1 MIKLLSQTDLKN
13 KTVLLR
19 LDLNVPTF
27 EGKILSDYRIKQSI
41 PTIQHLL
48 KNNNRIIILSH
59 LGRPVEGVLDEEY
72 SLKRICDILSSL
84 INEKITFI
92 QDWTDNLIF
101 KESNIIM
108 CENVRFQLGEKSND
122 PKLSKMMA
130 SLADCYVFDAFG
142 VAHRSECSTYG
153 VTDFLESYAGL
164 LVEKE
169 INTLKKL
176 LSESKPPFVTIISGA
191 KISTKL
197 KIIEKLIVKSDY
209 FFLGGGILNTFLLA
223 MNYNIGHSLFEKD
236 FINEAKKII
245 SSDNFNKII
254 LPVDV
259 MCVENNNFDMPKN
272 KDISMVQSND
282 KILDIGMKTIEK
294 YTNIINDAGT
304 VFWNGPMGYVEKTPF
319 DIGTIKLSEAI
330 ASSDNFSIIG
340 GGDTIPII
348 EKLGI
353 QDKIT
358 CLSTGGGSLLKY
370 IEGQELP
377 IFKKLGMYN

>member
-1 MIKLLSQTDLKN
+1 MIKLLSQTSLKN

-19 LDLNVPTF
+19 LDLNVPIF
-27 EGKILSDYRIKQSI
+27 EDKILSDYRIKQSL

-48 KNNNRIIILSH
+48 ENNNKIIILSH
-59 LGRPVEGVLDEEY
+59 LGRPTEGVFDNAY
-72 SLKRICDILSSL
+72 SLKKICDILSSL
-84 INEKITFI
+84 INEKITFL
-92 QDWTDNLIF
+92 QDWTDNLTF
-101 KESNIIM
+101 NRSNIVM
-108 CENVRFQLGEKSND
+108 CENVRFQVGERSND
-122 PKLSKMMA
+122 PQLSKKIA
-130 SLADCYVFDAFG
+130 SLADYYVFDAFG

-153 VTDFLESYAGL
+153 VTEFLESFAGL

-169 INTLKKL
+169 INTLEKL
-176 LSESKPPFVTIISGA
+176 LSESKPPFVTIISGS

-209 FFLGGGILNTFLLA
+209 FILGGGILNTFLLA
-223 MNYNIGHSLFEKD
+223 MDYNIGDSLFEKD

-245 SSDNFNKII
+245 SSDNFKKII
-254 LPVDV
+254 LPIDV

-319 DIGTIKLSEAI
+319 DKGTIKLSEAI

-370 IEGQELP
+370 IEGHELP

>member
-130 SLADCYVFDAFG
+130 SLADCYVFDAF
-142 VAHRSECSTYG
+142 
-153 VTDFLESYAGL
+153 
-164 LVEKE
+164 
-169 INTLKKL
+169 
-176 LSESKPPFVTIISGA
+176 
-191 KISTKL
+191 
-197 KIIEKLIVKSDY
+197 
-209 FFLGGGILNTFLLA
+209 
-223 MNYNIGHSLFEKD
+223 
-236 FINEAKKII
+236 
-245 SSDNFNKII
+245 
-254 LPVDV
+254 
-259 MCVENNNFDMPKN
+259 
-272 KDISMVQSND
+272 
-282 KILDIGMKTIEK
+282 
-294 YTNIINDAGT
+294 
-304 VFWNGPMGYVEKTPF
+304 
-319 DIGTIKLSEAI
+319 
-330 ASSDNFSIIG
+330 
-340 GGDTIPII
+340 
-348 EKLGI
+348 
-353 QDKIT
+353 
-358 CLSTGGGSLLKY
+358 
-370 IEGQELP
+370 
-377 IFKKLGMYN
+377 

>member
-19 LDLNVPTF
+19 VDLNVPIF
-27 EGKILSDYRIKQSI
+27 EDKILSDFRIKQSI

-72 SLKRICDILSSL
+72 SLKRVCDILSSL

-92 QDWTDNLIF
+92 KDWTDNLIF

-153 VTDFLESYAGL
+153 VTEFLESYAGL

-169 INTLKKL
+169 IDTLKKL

-223 MNYNIGHSLFEKD
+223 MNYNIGESLFEKD

-254 LPVDV
+254 LPIDV
-259 MCVENNNFDMPKN
+259 MCIENNNFDMPKN